1 MLTISILLAAAVITA
16 ESSSTA
22 TAIIRQNASS
32 SLLWKTVT
40 APVMEVMLEW
50 PKDAAKVVVAVDDAV
65 KATVEDSKV
74 TSVEVNFS
82 LPSDESE
89 ERMVELVA
97 SYFDKDGIAI
107 KETKATLALVCGVC
121 AGPVRHRSA
130 GSYSWRKIR
139 SKSAVLPIPEN
150 IVSLEFNG
158 ESVLEA
164 PAAPGWY
171 WWKQVPSTS
180 ASLSAV
186 AGDGSQF
193 VNYVS
198 GLAGLSVILK

>member
-40 APVMEVMLEW
+40 SPVMEVMLEW

-65 KATVEDSKV
+65 KATVEDSNV
-74 TSVEVNFS
+74 TSVEVDFT

-97 SYFDKDGIAI
+97 SYFDKDGAAI
-107 KETKATLALVCGVC
+107 KESKATLALVCGVC
-121 AGPVRHRSA
+121 AGTVRHRCA
-130 GSYSWRKIR
+130 GSYGWRKIR

-150 IVSLEFNG
+150 IVSLEIDG
-158 ESVLEA
+158 ESVFEA
-164 PAAPGWY
+164 SASPGWY
-171 WWKQVPSTS
+171 WWKQVPATP
-180 ASLSAV
+180 ATLSAV
-186 AGDGSQF
+186 AGDGGQF

-198 GLAGLSVILK
+198 GLAGLAVILK